1 MRLDE
6 AAVINTGLV
15 TARKQAR
22 GVSDIFAKYK
32 LLNLKAINNKGF
44 IEDFLLDDF
53 ETLEEIKPTYI
64 TQMKDIVVRLTFPFT
79 AVLIDEMHTGLII
92 PSHFVVIRTDTKK
105 IIPEYLFW
113 LLNTEK
119 VKQQL
124 QQNVNSTMIGTVKPM
139 SYASLNIEKVTLEEQ
154 RKIADI
160 YLLSKKELVLLDQ
173 FMRQK
178 ELYYKAAIDKIQK
191 EMRKNHENNKE

>member
-92 PSHFVVIRTDTKK
+92 PSHFVVIRTNTRK

-119 VKQQL
+119 VRQQL

-139 SYASLNIEKVTLEEQ
+139 SYASLNIQPITLEEQ

-160 YLLSKKELVLLDQ
+160 YLLSKAELMLLDQ
-173 FMRQK
+173 LLRQK